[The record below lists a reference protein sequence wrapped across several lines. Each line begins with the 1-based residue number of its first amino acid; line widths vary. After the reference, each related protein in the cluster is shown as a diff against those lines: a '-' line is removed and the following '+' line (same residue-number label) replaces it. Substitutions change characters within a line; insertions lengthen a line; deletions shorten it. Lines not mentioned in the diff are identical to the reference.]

1 MTPEKR
7 PIIRGT
13 KVYMR
18 AIEPGDAGRYSEWRS
33 DAAPMTMAGFE
44 YRGPLGTVGAEQL
57 IGKILETQGKPD
69 WRFVVCL
76 LESDRAL
83 GEVFL
88 FHVDHENR
96 SAEFGI
102 FIGDP
107 ADWGKGFG
115 SDALNAVCDFGFGR
129 LDLARIELV
138 TRADNA
144 IGRRSYE
151 KAGFRLEGTRRS
163 AFYSEGRRVDQ
174 LLMGLL
180 KEEWEQLPR
189 QKSWELETGTPDAS
203 AAAG

>member
-1 MTPEKR
+1 MTPGKR

-13 KVYMR
+13 QVYMR
-18 AIEPGDAGRYSEWRS
+18 SIEHADASLYSTWRS
-33 DAAPMTMAGFE
+33 DAAPMRMAGFE
-44 YRGPLGTVGAEQL
+44 HRGPLGAAGAEQS
-57 IGKILETQGKPD
+57 IGKILAEQGKPD

-76 LESDRAL
+76 LEDDRPL
-83 GEVFL
+83 GEVLL

-107 ADWGKGFG
+107 ADWGRGYG

-151 KAGFRLEGTRRS
+151 KAGFKLEGTMRS
-163 AFYSEGRRVDQ
+163 AFYTEGRRIDQ
-174 LLMGLL
+174 LQMGLL
-180 KEEWEQLPR
+180 REEWEQLPR
-189 QKSWELETGTPDAS
+189 PKSWELGNP
-203 AAAG
+203 